1 MSKLVVLI
9 SFILVLITLLVRS
22 YRLYETF
29 MFAEDQEDLALR
41 VKQIVIDSQP
51 TLISAKFS
59 ATGLYLPPGYLYFLI
74 PFFLLTDFHP
84 SAAMIVVVVL
94 SGFTALFIFLSGYYL
109 GGLPAGFVAWALYTF
124 WLVIHTWDRIF
135 WNPNLVLP
143 ASALVALAL
152 IKNRPVLAAVAS
164 GLALQSHPQGF
175 ILTLFTLLYFR
186 RFWPVILFILFVSI
200 SPLLLFEFRHGFVI
214 SHALLNSSNFIF
226 RPYYLLFIYPFLILA
241 LAQVF
246 TRHRLLIIF
255 PLLLFITNLPR
266 IFNQPTRPDSLANKL
281 AATNVALGQIQS
293 GQASPNIQIQGSA
306 AGWHYLV
313 WYLSRD
319 KGITTPIAFH
329 ESWDQ
334 PPPGTIVI
342 KP

>member
-143 ASALVALAL
+143 ASALVVLAL
-152 IKNRPVLAAVAS
+152 VKNRPLLAAIGSAI
-164 GLALQSHPQGF
+164 AMQSHPQGL

-186 RFWPVILFILFVSI
+186 RFWPVILFILFLGI
-200 SPLLLFEFRHGFVI
+200 SPLLLFELRHSFVI
-214 SHALLNSSNFIF
+214 SHSLLQSPSLTF
-226 RPYYLLFIYPFLILA
+226 RPYYLLFIYPFVILA
-241 LAQVF
+241 LAWVF

-255 PLLLFITNLPR
+255 PVLFFIVNLPR
-266 IFNQPTRPDSLANKL
+266 IVNQPARPDNLSRKL
-281 AATNVALGQIQS
+281 ALTNAAFDLIQS
-293 GQASPNIQIQGSA
+293 GQAPPHIQIQGSA
-306 AGWHYLV
+306 AGFHYLI
-313 WYLSRD
+313 WYLSRR
-319 KGITTPIAFH
+319 KSITTPIAFH
-329 ESWDQ
+329 ESWNQ
-334 PPPGTIVI
+334 PPPGTVVI
-342 KP
+342 SP

>member
-1 MSKLVVLI
+1 
-9 SFILVLITLLVRS
+9 
-22 YRLYETF
+22 
-29 MFAEDQEDLALR
+29 
-41 VKQIVIDSQP
+41 
-51 TLISAKFS
+51 
-59 ATGLYLPPGYLYFLI
+59 
-74 PFFLLTDFHP
+74 
-84 SAAMIVVVVL
+84 
-94 SGFTALFIFLSGYYL
+94 
-109 GGLPAGFVAWALYTF
+109 
-124 WLVIHTWDRIF
+124 
-135 WNPNLVLP
+135 
-143 ASALVALAL
+143 
-152 IKNRPVLAAVAS
+152 LAAIGSAI
-164 GLALQSHPQGF
+164 AMQSHPQGF

-186 RFWPVILFILFVSI
+186 HRWVMILGILFMSI
-200 SPLLLFEFRHGFVI
+200 SPLVLFELRHGFVI
-214 SHALLNSSNFIF
+214 SHALLQSSSLTF
-226 RPYYLLFIYPFLILA
+226 RPYYLLFIYPFMILA
-241 LAQVF
+241 LAWVF